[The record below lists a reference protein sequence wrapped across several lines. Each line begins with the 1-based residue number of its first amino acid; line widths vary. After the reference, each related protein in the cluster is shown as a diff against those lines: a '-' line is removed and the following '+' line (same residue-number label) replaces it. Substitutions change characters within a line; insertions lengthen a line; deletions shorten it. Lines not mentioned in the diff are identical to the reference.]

1 MNVAGK
7 YCIMSENTAVKI
19 GNIDLGSIAKQ
30 IDSKAQFKEASW
42 EEHIDA
48 TLKGIREL
56 KGEIVLALQEFQPEI
71 GRGDKALGPDG
82 PTDVIWI
89 ISLIFIIRTIGIL
102 GSKSTDNRRSEE
114 NKREHARLLE
124 QYIEDVNTTIR
135 QKENC
140 IGLFP
145 ITSKKNPDP

>member
-7 YCIMSENTAVKI
+7 CCIMSENTTIKI

-30 IDSKAQFKEASW
+30 IDQKAEFREAFW

-48 TLKGIREL
+48 TLKGIQEL
-56 KGEIVLALQEFQPEI
+56 KPDIVRALWEFQPEI
-71 GRGDKALGPDG
+71 GRRNNGLGQDG

-89 ISLIFIIRTIGIL
+89 ISLLFIIRTIGML
-102 GSKSTDNRRSEE
+102 GSKSTDNRRPEE
-114 NKREHARLLE
+114 NKREHVRLL
-124 QYIEDVNTTIR
+124 QRYIEDINTIIR

>member
-1 MNVAGK
+1 M
-7 YCIMSENTAVKI
+7 
-19 GNIDLGSIAKQ
+19 GSIAKQ

-48 TLKGIREL
+48 TLNGIREL

-89 ISLIFIIRTIGIL
+89 MDYISYL
-102 GSKSTDNRRSEE
+102 
-114 NKREHARLLE
+114 HH
-124 QYIEDVNTTIR
+124 
-135 QKENC
+135 
-140 IGLFP
+140 
-145 ITSKKNPDP
+145 